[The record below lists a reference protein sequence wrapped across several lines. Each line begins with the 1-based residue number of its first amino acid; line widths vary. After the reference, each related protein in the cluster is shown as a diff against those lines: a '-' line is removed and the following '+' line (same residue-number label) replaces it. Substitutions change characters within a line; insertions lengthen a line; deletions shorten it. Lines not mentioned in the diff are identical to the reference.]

1 MKQVKHSD
9 LKSGVFQ
16 STLCHSQGERP
27 CPFPSFGLF
36 KVHFSASEQH
46 RREVYLLIFID
57 ILIGLHQCLNASQ
70 SLCIGV
76 LMQTFMYPISASP
89 R

>member
-1 MKQVKHSD
+1 V
-9 LKSGVFQ
+9 VFF
-16 STLCHSQGERP
+16 EKKAP
-27 CPFPSFGLF
+27 CATAKEKGHAPFPSFGLF